1 MDFLNNLPLVTEFP
15 SRKHWEAGVW
25 EIIIIRLAEIKSV
38 PELKKALELLLGQKE
53 RERLLYRGLTISR
66 LNKKLAYREIGREL
80 WVSPQTISAVKKS
93 LLENSYQS
101 SYKRGHIKKQYSP
114 LGRKSVKKVYTRNIK
129 GGTVRD
135 WRISG

>member
-25 EIIIIRLAEIKSV
+25 EIIIIRLAEIKNV

-53 RERLLYRGLTISR
+53 RERLLYRALTISR

-93 LLENSYQS
+93 LLENSYKS
-101 SYKRGHIKKQYSP
+101 SYKRGHIKKQYSSI
-114 LGRKSVKKVYTRNIK
+114 GRKSVKKVYIRNI
-129 GGTVRD
+129 
-135 WRISG
+135 